1 VGNVQTKYLEIRS
14 SSFIGF
20 SFSRFTTFTLNSSA
34 FKKYPNLIL
43 IKLKF
48 SKYNSISASTY
59 LVKLDECNNLIK
71 LIKNVK

>member
-14 SSFIGF
+14 NSFIGF
-20 SFSRFTTFTLNSSA
+20 SFSRFATFTLNYSA
-34 FKKYPNLIL
+34 FKKYPIII

-59 LVKLDECNNLIK
+59 IVKLDEYNYLIK
-71 LIKNVK
+71 LVEDVK

>member
-20 SFSRFTTFTLNSSA
+20 SFSRFATFTLNSSA
-34 FKKYPNLIL
+34 FKKYPNLII

-48 SKYNSISASTY
+48 SKYNSISSSTY
-59 LVKLDECNNLIK
+59 IVKLDEFNYLIK
-71 LIKNVK
+71 LVEVVK